1 MNVHQPSSRIFLCA
15 CLLAALGLAPQ
26 ILRAQQTTTGG
37 QAPEGVK
44 GAKIY
49 HLPENSETAKDLE
62 NPAIFKSLTYDDI
75 NGDRLVLNLAAA
87 LRPVNR
93 SATVERIYFQD
104 VQVGGV
110 PMHVD
115 SLNQEFKLSKTD
127 PVDLPAPLKC
137 SIVFSE
143 LDSLKALQ
151 SLVNMDKIRVTGMSF
166 VELKL
171 NTVEKVLLRSKRLV
185 LPVKLNEEVPFQF
198 LSSNPFVQMAAQKV
212 LELLSD
218 PTTSAAITMAKE
230 HVARL
235 SEEHALD
242 AISQSSVYLVYC
254 EYVLRSPDHQ
264 ASEKFMATGTGF
276 LISADGK
283 LVTAKRVVQPWK
295 FDAQIAFLISK
306 YHLEQDPKG
315 YFLAAWPAG
324 SNLVTPGGKVDLLN
338 AFTTEKQTLALLKTA
353 PDEMEKHSYREE
365 DSGETATLELHA
377 DGKNDLAV
385 LKLTGS
391 NFPPLAIADPSAPVA
406 SDKPAALLSYPF
418 GLNQGHA
425 NPKTLFVKIQPEAS
439 EITVD
444 HTLDPGES
452 GAPLVTEDGKV
463 LGVAS
468 GKSEC
473 TPWSEVRGLIP

>member
-1 MNVHQPSSRIFLCA
+1 M
-15 CLLAALGLAPQ
+15 LL
-26 ILRAQQTTTGG
+26 AQQT
-37 QAPEGVK
+37 AEPEGVK

-62 NPAIFKSLTYDDI
+62 NPAIFKNLTYDDL
-75 NGDRLVLNLAAA
+75 NTDRLVLNLAVA
-87 LRPVNR
+87 LRPVDR

-104 VQVGGV
+104 VQVGGI

-115 SLNQEFKLSKTD
+115 TLEQEFKLSKTEA
-127 PVDLPAPLKC
+127 VDLPAPLKC

-143 LDSLKALQ
+143 LDSFKSFQA
-151 SLVNMDKIRVTGMSF
+151 LVNMDKIRVTGMSF

-185 LPVKLNEEVPFQF
+185 LPVKLNEEVQFQF
-198 LSSNPFVQMAAQKV
+198 LSSNPLVQMATQKV

-218 PTTSAAITMAKE
+218 PTTSAAITLAKA

-242 AISQSSVYLVYC
+242 AVGQSSVYLVYC
-254 EYVLRSPDHQ
+254 EYTLRSPDHQ
-264 ASEKFMATGTGF
+264 TSEKFMATGTGF

-295 FDAQIAFLISK
+295 FDPQIAFLISK
-306 YHLEQDPKG
+306 YHLEQDPQG

-324 SNLVTPGGKVDLLN
+324 SNLVTPGGKLDLMN
-338 AFTTEKQTLALLKTA
+338 AFTTEKQTLAVLKTA

-365 DSGETATLELHA
+365 DTGETGTLDLHA

-385 LKLTGS
+385 LQLTGGK
-391 NFPPLAIADPSAPVA
+391 FQPLAAADPSSPAA
-406 SDKPAALLSYPF
+406 SDQPAALLSYPF

-425 NPKTLFVKIQPEAS
+425 DPKTLFVKIQPDAS
-439 EITVD
+439 PITLD

-452 GAPLVTEDGKV
+452 GAPLVTADGKI

-468 GKSEC
+468 GKSIC
-473 TPWSEVRGLIP
+473 APWSEVRGLIP